1 MSFTRAVLDFQLV
14 TQSLEMLMVIQPIL
28 GQVSVLQDRCDQR
41 YRIQNW
47 LLGAVTI
54 DSEFDW

>member
-14 TQSLEMLMVIQPIL
+14 TRSLEMLMVIQAIL
-28 GQVSVLQDRCDQR
+28 GQLSALQDRCNQC
-41 YRIQNW
+41 YRTQNW
-47 LLGAVTI
+47 LLGAVAI